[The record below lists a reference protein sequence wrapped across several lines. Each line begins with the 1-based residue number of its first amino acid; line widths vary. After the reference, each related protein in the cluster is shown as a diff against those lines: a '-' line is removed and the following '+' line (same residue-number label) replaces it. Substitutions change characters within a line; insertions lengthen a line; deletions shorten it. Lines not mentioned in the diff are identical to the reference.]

1 LALLAATYRGGLLV
15 KKVDHRFMSVS
26 ELEAFWEPVWVDH
39 GEGGVSREERYRR
52 ALEGILACSSH
63 ERTVW
68 LLQSV
73 AARALGYDDLA
84 ARLLEK
90 VEGKP

>member
-1 LALLAATYRGGLLV
+1 MRRP
-15 KKVDHRFMSVS
+15 DHRFLAAK
-26 ELEAFWEPVWVDH
+26 ELEDFWEPVWVDH

-52 ALEGILACSSH
+52 ALEGILACSSDD
-63 ERTVW
+63 RTVW

-73 AARALGYDDLA
+73 AASALGYAELA
-84 ARLLEK
+84 DRLLRD